1 MKIRNIIIYL
11 LSPVLLI
18 SCSKLSEE
26 QQNST
31 PVVVTLNAN
40 CTDTGVKVMLNSTGK
55 TVWLEGD
62 SVSVFYGGSRSNVKA
77 LFTGTEGSQTGS
89 ICFKDSSKIAVGN
102 TLAAIPYRQD
112 NSLFDNVLHCCVPSV
127 QHYVKGSYDPSAA
140 LLVASSSTDVLNFHY
155 ACAVLYV
162 DIYPSG
168 KQSMEIKSITL
179 SSASGESIAGGVAVD
194 MQNPDKTTMEVE
206 KDGSDKI
213 QLCSFDP
220 SQPLCSVPGGES
232 ERFYFCVA
240 AVDLSKG
247 YEFDILLTNGTHI
260 ISRNTLARTM
270 EAGTLSGIKCTYS
283 EPLSIIIDF
292 NENVFSPAIPTSA
305 SSTTGSDKTY
315 SFTNASDGKTYSICA
330 YKNSSGHFLRTVDG
344 YKCLRFND
352 PGSYLGLPT
361 IEGLTLTRFGAM
373 VRQNGSKPLAVS
385 STKSDAGDVVPSVTY
400 KNATMTY
407 TVASAEQD
415 SPLYLYMGS
424 NNTQLSRIELY
435 FE

>member
-1 MKIRNIIIYL
+1 LSAAL
-11 LSPVLLI
+11 LL

-26 QQNST
+26 HKISS
-31 PVVVTLNAN
+31 PGMVTLSAN
-40 CTDTGVKVMLNSTGK
+40 CADSGAKVMLNSAGK

-112 NSLFDNVLHCCVPSV
+112 NSLSDNVLHCCVPSV

-162 DIYPSG
+162 DICPSG

-194 MQNPDKTTMEVE
+194 MCNPDKPTMQVE

-213 QLCSFDP
+213 QLCSYDP
-220 SQPLCSVPGGES
+220 SQPLCSVSGGES

-240 AVDLSKG
+240 AVALSKG
-247 YEFDILLTNGTHI
+247 YEFDILLANGTHVV
-260 ISRNTLARTM
+260 SRNTLARSL
-270 EAGTLSGIKCTYS
+270 EAGTLSGIKCSYS

-292 NENVFSPAIPTSA
+292 NENVFSPSIPTSA
-305 SSTTGSDKTY
+305 TTGADKTY

-330 YKNSSGHFLRTVDG
+330 YQNNSGHFLRTVDG

-385 STKSDAGDVVPSVTY
+385 STKSSDGDIVPSVSY

-407 TVASAEQD
+407 TIANAQQD